1 MSYTPEL
8 NKPCT
13 RNCKECAYANLCFEK
28 ESENYYIKY
37 NQDLQLYRNNT

>member
-8 NKPCT
+8 NKSCT
-13 RNCKECAYANLCFEK
+13 RNCKECVYINLCIDK

-37 NQDLQLYRNNT
+37 NQDLKL

>member
-13 RNCKECAYANLCFEK
+13 RNCKGCAYTDLCFDK
-28 ESENYYIKY
+28 EAKNYYIKY
-37 NQDLQLYRNNT
+37 NQDL

>member
-13 RNCKECAYANLCFEK
+13 RNCKECTYTNLCFEK
-28 ESENYYIKY
+28 DRYMSRCDLEKVMENK
-37 NQDLQLYRNNT
+37 L

>member
-13 RNCKECAYANLCFEK
+13 RNCKECTYTNLCFEK
-28 ESENYYIKY
+28 EAKNYHIKY
-37 NQDLQLYRNNT
+37 NQDLKL